1 MDAAQTNTE
10 VPSCPGCGERDR
22 RIGQLET
29 RIAVLEQKLEAALR
43 AGKRQAA
50 PFSGGLPKVDPK
62 RPGRRSG
69 DDYGTKAFRVVPSVI
84 DETHEAPLPESCP
97 RCGGAAIHRRACRSS
112 IPSRD
117 SASAD
122 LPAVQCG
129 GGSLHLLRQAC
140 AGAASA
146 ANFRRIGMCGQPDR
160 TGGAIGDHLL
170 NKELGLSQGKI
181 SRFLQALFGIKL
193 TRGGSCQIMLRCAR
207 RCEGNYQAIVQR
219 VQQSPFLVPDET
231 GWRIGGWLAWMHVA
245 VAENAVAYVI
255 ARQRGLEASALLIG
269 EDYAGTLVHD
279 GWASYDRFWRAMHQT
294 CLAHL
299 LRRCKELLET
309 AQRGAVIFP
318 RQVKALLRESLEIRD
333 QRDAQTITAKA
344 AARKADDL
352 QERMMT
358 LVRPAKTHAANERF
372 RRHLQRHGSQLFTFL
387 RQEGIDATNHQ
398 AEQAIRPAVVNR
410 KVWGGNRTEAG
421 AAAQSILMTVLF
433 TASKLKRD
441 GVQFLSQVLCSP
453 KGHPPMLLP
462 GTG

>member
-62 RPGRRSG
+62 RPGRKSG

-97 RCGGAAIHRRACRSS
+97 RCGGRQFIDEHVDHQYQVEIPRRPIYRQFNV
-112 IPSRD
+112 
-117 SASAD
+117 
-122 LPAVQCG
+122 AVARCTCCG
-129 GGSLHLLRQAC
+129 RRVQGRHPLQTSDALGC
-140 AGAASA
+140 AASQ
-146 ANFRRIGMCGQPDR
+146 IGPEAQS
-160 TGGAIGDHLL
+160 AITLL